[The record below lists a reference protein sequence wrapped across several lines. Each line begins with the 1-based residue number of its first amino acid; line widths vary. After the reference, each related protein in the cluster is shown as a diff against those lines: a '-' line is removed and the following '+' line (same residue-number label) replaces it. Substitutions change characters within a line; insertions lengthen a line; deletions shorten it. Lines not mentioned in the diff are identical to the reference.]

1 MNASEE
7 HLFEQRAGL
16 LACRGNRCDLHGLVD
31 PDALR
36 EKFTELCFLSDVN
49 GK

>member
-16 LACRGNRCDLHGLVD
+16 LACRDDRWDPHCLVD

-36 EKFTELCFLSDVN
+36 EKFTEPHFLSDVN

>member
-36 EKFTELCFLSDVN
+36 EKFTELRFLSDVN